1 MANLAR
7 SLSDVAF
14 TWQFDPKY
22 NKIYRT
28 QISVSHTIIINDGA
42 HVDTTYHPHYP
53 FSLSPL
59 SILSPPLISL
69 PLLGGGAARR
79 PAGAGGG

>member
-59 SILSPPLISL
+59 SILSLLPLPSLPPLSL
-69 PLLGGGAARR
+69 P
-79 PAGAGGG
+79 